1 MPFMAENSYLRI
13 GELSRRTGVAPEL
26 LRAWERRY
34 ALLRPA
40 RSAGGF
46 RLYSEDD
53 ERRVE
58 LMRAHLRGG
67 LAAAEAARRALDEA
81 ASGDPASAPSPSP
94 ELEDGARRLRAAL
107 NSFDEAGAQE
117 TLDRLLSGFTIEAV
131 LRDVIV
137 PYLSE
142 LGIRWAD
149 GDATVAQEH
158 FATHVLRGRLL
169 GLARGWDG
177 GDGPRALL
185 ACAPGELHDLA
196 LIAFGLALRRRGW
209 RVTFLGPDTPTE
221 TLVDATH
228 ELEPKLV
235 VVTATTRRRFSS
247 LVDVLRRLSRH
258 TRVGIAGAGAT
269 PALADE
275 AQVQLL
281 AGDPITAAASV
292 VV

>member
-1 MPFMAENSYLRI
+1 M
-13 GELSRRTGVAPEL
+13 
-26 LRAWERRY
+26 
-34 ALLRPA
+34 RPT

-81 ASGDPASAPSPSP
+81 ASGDPASAPSQSP

-107 NSFDEAGAQE
+107 DSFDETGAQE
-117 TLDRLLSGFTIEAV
+117 TLDRLLSGFTIETV

-142 LGIRWAD
+142 LGVRWAD

-196 LIAFGLALRRRGW
+196 LIAFGLTLRRRGW

-221 TLVDATH
+221 TLVDATR

-235 VVTATTRRRFSS
+235 VVTATTRRRLSS

-281 AGDPITAAASV
+281 AGDPITAAAKV
-292 VV
+292 VA